1 MGCKKW
7 RVFAAHTIRESEE
20 IKKKPSWKETMSNF
34 KTAKCAMLAGIAA
47 IAFATPAAAQLDD
60 AMRTAKAST
69 AASAAS
75 QQSVESLDDQADNMA
90 RDYSALL
97 QQKDNLDLFV
107 ARQDLY
113 LESQNSEMDSLREQ
127 LQTIEATKQGM
138 VPMMLKMAVE
148 LEDTIKADY
157 PFELGNRLNR
167 IEEIKSVLVD
177 PALTPVDQYRKLLT
191 AYQIEVSYGQGVGSY
206 EGPHPTDANQTVDFI
221 RFGRV
226 AFVYMTKDESEISRY
241 NLGNGTWEQVEG
253 KIALEMRQA
262 IRMARGEARMDMLR
276 IPVVAQ

>member
-1 MGCKKW
+1 
-7 RVFAAHTIRESEE
+7 
-20 IKKKPSWKETMSNF
+20 MSNLR
-34 KTAKCAMLAGIAA
+34 TAKCVMLAGAA
-47 IAFATPAAAQLDD
+47 ALAFATPAAAQLDN
-60 AMRTAKAST
+60 AMQVAKAST

-75 QQSVESLDDQADNMA
+75 QQRVEDLDAQADKMA

-113 LESQNSEMDSLREQ
+113 LESQKSEIESLREQ
-127 LQTIEATKQGM
+127 LATVEATKQGM
-138 VPMMLKMAVE
+138 VPMMLKMAIA
-148 LEDTIKADY
+148 LEDQIKDDY
-157 PFELGNRLNR
+157 PFELKDRLNR
-167 IEEIKSVLVD
+167 VSDVKTVLVD

-206 EGPHPTDANQTVDFI
+206 EGPHPQNPDMTVDYV

-241 NLGNGTWEQVEG
+241 DLASGEWKQVEG
-253 KIALEMRQA
+253 NIALEIRQA
-262 IRMARGEARMDMLR
+262 IRMARGEARMDMIR
-276 IPVVAQ
+276 VPVKIDQ